1 MKSPSEQIFLGETPL
16 LRNNAFFAKHKE
28 IAFFLF
34 MLILPTFFKSCGLEG
49 GGRYEVGVLNDIGI
63 YVCLALSLNIILGNC
78 GLFNMGHAAFFAIGA
93 YTTAILNTQYGV
105 PVLYSMPLAG
115 ILAGLFAFVTAL
127 PVIHLRGD
135 YLLLVTIG
143 IVEIV
148 RIALVNDV
156 GGLTGG
162 SSGAFGI
169 DRPEIFGFRLST
181 PEALYYLIWS
191 FTALSVL
198 VFSLLNN
205 SRFGRALNYIKSDD
219 LAAAGN
225 GINITRYK
233 IAAFTI
239 GGFWAGMVGTL
250 FAAKMRTI
258 GPEAF
263 TFSESVLLFAI
274 VILGGAGSIPG
285 VILGSFLLI
294 GLPELFRELAS
305 ARLLFFGIAMCAM
318 MIFRPAGLLPVK
330 KIRYAAAQYV
340 GKFPSILGN
349 AETSLHSAQTEKA
362 NGGKGARS
370 SGGEP

>member
-1 MKSPSEQIFLGETPL
+1 MIVSSGG
-16 LRNNAFFAKHKE
+16 NSFFSGHKE
-28 IAFFLF
+28 IFFFLV
-34 MLILPTFFKSCGLEG
+34 MILLPTVLKHCGLDG
-49 GGRYEVGVLNDIGI
+49 GGRYEIGVLNDIGI
-63 YVCLALSLNIILGNC
+63 YVSLSLSLNIILGNC

-93 YTTAILNTQYGV
+93 YTTAILNTQFGI

-115 ILAGLFAFVTAL
+115 VLAGLFAFVTAL

-148 RIALVNDV
+148 RIALVNDL

-162 SSGAFGI
+162 ASGVYGI
-169 DRPEIFGFRLST
+169 DRPVLFGYRLST
-181 PEALYYLIWS
+181 PEALYYLIWG
-191 FTALSVL
+191 FAALTVL
-198 VFSLLNN
+198 IFSLLNN
-205 SRFGRALNYIKSDD
+205 SRFGRALHCIKSDD

-239 GGFWAGMVGTL
+239 GGLWAGMVGTL

-263 TFSESVLLFAI
+263 NFSESVLLFAI

-305 ARLLFFGIAMCAM
+305 ARLLFFGVAMCAM
-318 MIFRPAGLLPVK
+318 MIFRPTGLLPVK
-330 KIRYAAAQYV
+330 KIRYAAAQFV
-340 GKFPSILGN
+340 GKFPSALGHVLPARREE
-349 AETSLHSAQTEKA
+349 AEQARGEK
-362 NGGKGARS
+362 
-370 SGGEP
+370 P